1 MSYSKYTGM
10 PSSYSKRI
18 LLLSYLNAVHTLK
31 ISCIEHSIPP
41 KTVSKQQ
48 KLRWKKRKFG
58 KRQFT
63 FILLLLAYKIEASY
77 ILWHDVWAKNTH
89 TYVCIHKCMHV
100 YVGFAFSQFNNWNQN
115 FSLFLCESSFY
126 DTKVYKKRIRS
137 KTKLIRRD
145 TDAKREWE
153 QAKIHR
159 IKIMCISEIVGI
171 TFSFDLGR
179 YWKKKLKTHQ
189 RTATLKPKRLSYRI
203 NNCLCNVR

>member
-1 MSYSKYTGM
+1 MENGS
-10 PSSYSKRI
+10 
-18 LLLSYLNAVHTLK
+18 LLSFCYCWHTKLK
-31 ISCIEHSIPP
+31 HP
-41 KTVSKQQ
+41 TF
-48 KLRWKKRKFG
+48 FG
-58 KRQFT
+58 TMCEQRIHTRT
-63 FILLLLAYKIEASY
+63 F
-77 ILWHDVWAKNTH
+77 
-89 TYVCIHKCMHV
+89 VCIHKCMYV

-126 DTKVYKKRIRS
+126 DTKVYIKKRIRS

-189 RTATLKPKRLSYRI
+189 RTATLKPKRLSYHI